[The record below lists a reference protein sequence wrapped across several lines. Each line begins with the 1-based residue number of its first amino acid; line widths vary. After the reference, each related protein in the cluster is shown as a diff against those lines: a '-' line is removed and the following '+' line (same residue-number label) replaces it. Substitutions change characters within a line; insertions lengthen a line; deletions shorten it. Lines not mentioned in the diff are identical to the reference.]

1 MSALLLQPRTW
12 LIMLTVAAAITW
24 WIVRND
30 EPREALPVATDT
42 TPTGFYMRGARLIGL
57 GEDGQ
62 VLYRL
67 HAAFGTQTTEDE
79 PIALSE
85 VTVDYA
91 PTAEV
96 PWRIEGGQAEVTPDR
111 AHIRLFGGVVAT
123 STGNTQPPAVIRS
136 ASLALDT
143 ETQIAS
149 TRDEV
154 HIETPEGSLQGVG
167 MTAWLR
173 EDRLR
178 LESRVHGTF
187 TP

>member
-1 MSALLLQPRTW
+1 MNGLLLQPRTW
-12 LIMLTVAAAITW
+12 LVVLAVAAALTW
-24 WIVRND
+24 WIVRD
-30 EPREALPVATDT
+30 GEPREALPTATGT
-42 TPTGFYMRGARLIGL
+42 TPAGFYMRGARLIGL

-67 HAAFGTQTTEDE
+67 DAAFGTQTAEDE

-85 VTVDYA
+85 VSVDYA

-111 AHIRLFGGVVAT
+111 SFIRLFGGVVAT
-123 STGNTQPPAVIRS
+123 STGNTQSPAVIRS
-136 ASLALDT
+136 PSLELDT

-154 HIETPEGSLQGVG
+154 HIETPEGSLRGVG
-167 MTAWLR
+167 MTAWLG